1 MGIVKA
7 IDNLPRSALPF
18 SFRLVSSL
26 ADSQTIDNQAKKQG
40 GQCMTLFQIGEKVV
54 YPNHGIGTVEN
65 ISTRSFGAQF
75 ERYYLLRLTYNSM
88 TVMVPFSHVEE
99 IGIRKVTR
107 NGEIARVLSF
117 LAEGHAQRK
126 ADWKDRYKE
135 NSDKMRHGS
144 LLEIAEVLKTLLIL
158 QSQKPLSFREKK
170 MLERARH
177 MLVTEL
183 SISRSLAEHDA
194 IDTLQAALAKSSLS
208 LPAPA

>member
-1 MGIVKA
+1 
-7 IDNLPRSALPF
+7 
-18 SFRLVSSL
+18 
-26 ADSQTIDNQAKKQG
+26 
-40 GQCMTLFQIGEKVV
+40 MTLFQIGEKIV

-65 ISTRSFGAQF
+65 ISTRSFGSQF

-88 TVMVPFSHVEE
+88 TVMVPFSHAEE
-99 IGIRKVTR
+99 IGLRRVTR
-107 NGEIARVLSF
+107 NGEISRVLSF
-117 LAEGHAQRK
+117 LAEGVAQKK

-144 LLEIAEVLKTLLIL
+144 LLEIAEVLKTLLML

-183 SISRSLAEHDA
+183 SISRGLSETDA
-194 IDTLQAALAKSSLS
+194 IQVLQTALSKSSLNM
-208 LPAPA
+208 PAPA

>member
-1 MGIVKA
+1 
-7 IDNLPRSALPF
+7 
-18 SFRLVSSL
+18 
-26 ADSQTIDNQAKKQG
+26 
-40 GQCMTLFQIGEKVV
+40 MTLFRIGEKVV

-75 ERYYLLRLTYNSM
+75 ERYYLLRLTYKSM
-88 TVMVPFSHVEE
+88 TVMVPFSHVDE
-99 IGIRKVTR
+99 IGLRKVTR
-107 NGEIARVLSF
+107 NGEVGRVLSY
-117 LAEGHAQRK
+117 LAEGHPSRN

-144 LLEIAEVLKTLLIL
+144 LLEIAEVLKTLLLL

-177 MLVTEL
+177 MLVTEI
-183 SISRSLAEHDA
+183 SISRSLPELDA
-194 IDTLQAALAKSSLS
+194 IEVLQTALGKSSLS